1 MGQRTEQRDEQ
12 REEIRTGKQAEQ
24 QAVKQAGQNQSE
36 LGGGI
41 QSDNLSA
48 AYVIIVGDRIV
59 ARRGDLES
67 ACNLQHELYEEWTL
81 RKTFTESDEGPVLAR
96 VLPRGDFQTGRR
108 ITGKDAKSKQTS

>member
-12 REEIRTGKQAEQ
+12 QAGQREEIRAGKQAE
-24 QAVKQAGQNQSE
+24 QNQSE

-41 QSDNLSA
+41 HSDNLSA

-67 ACNLQHELYEEWTL
+67 ACSLQHELYEEWTL

-108 ITGKDAKSKQTS
+108 IMGKSESR